1 MDSNHGSVW
10 RKWDFHVHT
19 PYSILNNNFGFD
31 PFELS
36 GTTLESKFDEYVIK
50 LFTAA
55 VQQEIAAIGITDYF
69 MIEGYKRIK
78 QNYLDCPEKMRLC
91 FPDEALRH
99 AVEQIYVFPN
109 IELRLNNFVGKGAH
123 SVNYH
128 VIFSSDV
135 PIQEIE
141 ENFLHRLN
149 FNFDASDLRSL
160 TLSNIKT
167 FGKQIKQTHGSTG
180 SDLLVGLT
188 TVSLDYTTILTT
200 LERNSAFLGK
210 YLIAIPV
217 DEDLSDVSWYGRD
230 YPVRKNLYK
239 QSHCLLTSNKKTVQW
254 ALAAGHEKSQ
264 KNEFGSI
271 KPCIWGSDAHSYKRL
286 FKPDNDNFCWI
297 KADPSFEGLTQI
309 LYEPAERVRI
319 QSNCPDV
326 RDVHQ
331 LIDSI
336 QFNDS
341 NFQENPIYF
350 NDGLTCIIGGK
361 STGKSMLLRQL
372 ALNIDPSYVS
382 EQEENNPKSKT
393 SFPKVDATV
402 KWKDGTTESR
412 KIVYIPQTYLNRTID
427 NPEEST
433 AIHNIIA
440 NVLLQEPEIK
450 AAYDTLTNT
459 VDTIRQK
466 VQEAVNNLLSEQKHL
481 ANLEDL
487 LKRDGSSETYV
498 TTIAS
503 METDRS
509 QLAKTTNITSEEIS
523 RFNFLEQEL
532 QQLSNKKKNIELE
545 LNNYSSLPEPCVIIP
560 GFFSSKDFRNIVH
573 TYASYF
579 PQTEEALSSA
589 MDQANLAIIPIWAQT
604 VEQNVQYLKNIIQ
617 HTEEEIQSISV
628 EYNALKNRVAQNQ
641 RLQDL
646 TNQITAERTKLQ
658 VAKERESDR
667 DQTTQKIA
675 NLKKDI
681 LGSQA
686 EFHSAYID
694 FCTVVK
700 SIGTSKNTS
709 LVFDADVVW
718 RQTDFMQYIA
728 DTFNNKNFSP
738 FKTANKIDLSD
749 LQPTDYNY
757 TFLAKLIEAWEN
769 PDVRGGLALKAGHS
783 NSQALLEIFG
793 DWYNVHY
800 IVRSGNDDIESMS
813 PGKKAL
819 VLLEMLISLEDNRC
833 PILIDQPEDDLDN
846 RSIYNDLVK
855 YIREKKKERQ
865 FIIVTHNANVVL
877 GADAEEV
884 IIANQDGVGTENS
897 ERRFEYRSGSIE
909 NDLIPKD
916 RNGIPLSGILNQ
928 SGIQTQICDILEGG
942 RTAFQLRQNKY
953 IGIS

>member
-78 QNYLDCPEKMRLC
+78 QNYLDCPEKMRQC

-109 IELRLNNFVGKGAH
+109 IELRLNNFIGKDAH

-128 VIFSSDV
+128 VCFSSDIS
-135 PIQEIE
+135 IQEIE
-141 ENFLHRLN
+141 DNFLHRLD
-149 FNFDASDLRSL
+149 FKFDNAPYPLTISNLKLLGNHIKSDNEIS
-160 TLSNIKT
+160 
-167 FGKQIKQTHGSTG
+167 G
-180 SDLLVGLT
+180 SDIFVGLNHV
-188 TVSLDYTTILTT
+188 TVSYTDV
-200 LERNSAFLGK
+200 LEKLQNNPAFTGK
-210 YLIAIPV
+210 YLIVIPV
-217 DEDLSDVSWYGRD
+217 DEDLPKVSWKGRNYSTRRD
-230 YPVRKNLYK
+230 LYK
-239 QSHCLLTSNKKTVQW
+239 QCNCFFTSNRRTIDW
-254 ALAAGHEKSQ
+254 ALAAGEENSRIH
-264 KNEFGSI
+264 EFGSI
-271 KPCIWGSDAHSYKRL
+271 KPCIWGSDAHGYDRL

-331 LIDSI
+331 LIDSV

-487 LKRDGSSETYV
+487 LKRNGSSETYV

-646 TNQITAERTKLQ
+646 TIQITAERTKLQ